1 MTCPLPHRNPA
12 EPDPGYYF
20 FQCDLSGADGWTVA
34 ARASQLGDPTM
45 LDDYRAGIKPAKV
58 IALMYMQMQGQ
69 LPHVSVNINDLPRD
83 EVKRLTKVTDI
94 PDSLYAVCKA
104 VQHGSSYDMG
114 PNTMAN
120 NILLQTF
127 KKSSDLNV
135 LWVPPNDCKKV
146 QLVFFK
152 RYPGVLHWQRWVQQ
166 QLNRNS
172 TLTCA
177 SGHVRTFFGRPGND
191 QTYKA
196 AYAHEPQANTTYA
209 TNNIPLYSFLK
220 CVGVSDDEMK
230 KEWGEDVWKANH
242 TTKWQDDIKKMY
254 EKS

>member
-1 MTCPLPHRNPA
+1 
-12 EPDPGYYF
+12 
-20 FQCDLSGADGWTVA
+20 
-34 ARASQLGDPTM
+34 M

-120 NILLQTF
+120 NILTQTF

-177 SGHVRTFFGRPGND
+177 SGHVRTFFGRPGDNA
-191 QTYKA
+191 TYRA
-196 AYAHEPQANTTYA
+196 AYSHEPQANTTYA
-209 TNNIPLYSFLK
+209 TNLAMQKL
-220 CVGVSDDEMK
+220 
-230 KEWGEDVWKANH
+230 
-242 TTKWQDDIKKMY
+242 WQDPDNRTSAGYLIIQPLHSVHDALCGQFPIDKTDWAVSKIRSY
-254 EKS
+254 FNNALTIGNERIVIPYEGGYGTSWYHTEEKSRIGEI